1 MELQAVVARH
11 GGDIAIT
18 RTIERT
24 RTRIGVDAPPGVAP
38 LRRPPKCALARAWGG
53 NVAPTGQTH
62 AHERSGASPRQ
73 ETRARSARYDR
84 GVAVTLN
91 HASVQASDPERAAL
105 GLATITGGSVAE
117 FHPVPGAFVC
127 FLNGAD
133 WDGGL
138 IEFYPRT
145 VALANRDGAVF
156 FRAQESQRGSGGT
169 HFNLTVPRTRESSRR
184 SVASARSLTRGAI
197 GRGCSWSGSTT
208 ISDRVCAAASATA
221 RVTR

>member
-1 MELQAVVARH
+1 
-11 GGDIAIT
+11 
-18 RTIERT
+18 
-24 RTRIGVDAPPGVAP
+24 
-38 LRRPPKCALARAWGG
+38 
-53 NVAPTGQTH
+53 
-62 AHERSGASPRQ
+62 
-73 ETRARSARYDR
+73 
-84 GVAVTLN
+84 VAVTLN

-145 VALANRDGAVF
+145 VALAHRDGAVF

-169 HFNLTVPRTRESSRR
+169 HFNLTVPRTREELEALCRER
-184 SVASARSLTRGAI
+184 ALPH
-197 GRGCSWSGSTT
+197 SWRDWQGLLVVWLDDDLM
-208 ISDRVCAAASATA
+208 IECVPAASATHVSQ
-221 RVTR
+221 R